1 MMNPEPAMALR
12 PGCRL
17 LFIGDAASARAQ
29 LEAAGIEHVWHCVAD
44 AVAFED
50 ALLRFAPDL
59 VIARDQ
65 PGFSALQALA
75 LLRERVAPPPLLI
88 LDEHPGL
95 DGALAALRAG
105 ASDYLPAGDPASLA
119 AALSRALDRVERRRA
134 KRNAALERVRDE
146 RYQSL
151 AALAGGLGHDL
162 RNVLQPMLMVSAIL
176 KKNASESIRG
186 LGEMVDGSAQRGLS
200 IVATLQGFARPPA
213 GGSERVS
220 MAKLVQAVRLLLRGT
235 TPDNVSLA
243 LAPEASELELQGD
256 VAELQQCLLQLC
268 RNAIQAMPDGGCVS
282 VEARRE
288 WLEPAFFDEEEPV
301 RPGPYLCVSVR
312 DSGQGIDE
320 KLRSK
325 LFQPFFTTRK
335 NGAGLGLFV
344 CQRIVTRHRGLIR
357 VRSEAGQ
364 GTCVDLYLPEAEAG

>member
-29 LEAAGIEHVWHCVAD
+29 LEAAGIDHVWHCVAD

-65 PGFSALQALA
+65 PGLSALQALA

-134 KRNAALERVRDE
+134 KRNAALERVRDQ

-213 GGSERVS
+213 GASERVS
-220 MAKLVQAVRLLLRGT
+220 VAKLVQAVRLLLRGT

-335 NGAGLGLFV
+335 NGTGLGLFV

-357 VRSEAGQ
+357 VHSEAGQ
-364 GTCVDLYLPEAEAG
+364 GTCVDFYLPEAETG

>member
-29 LEAAGIEHVWHCVAD
+29 LEAAGIDPVWHCVAD

-65 PGFSALQALA
+65 PGLSALQALA

-134 KRNAALERVRDE
+134 KRNAALERVRDQ

-200 IVATLQGFARPPA
+200 IVATLQGFSRPPA

-357 VRSEAGQ
+357 VRSETGQ
-364 GTCVDLYLPEAEAG
+364 GTCVDLYLPEAETG

>member
-1 MMNPEPAMALR
+1 MKPEPAMALR

-29 LEAAGIEHVWHCVAD
+29 LEAAGLDPVWHCVAD

-88 LDEHPGL
+88 LDEHPGF

-119 AALSRALDRVERRRA
+119 AALSRALDRVEWRRA
-134 KRNAALERVRDE
+134 KRNAALERVRDQ

-235 TPDNVSLA
+235 TPDNVSLT

-312 DSGQGIDE
+312 DSGQGIDD

-335 NGAGLGLFV
+335 NAAGLGLFV

>member
-134 KRNAALERVRDE
+134 KRNAALERVRDQ

>member
-29 LEAAGIEHVWHCVAD
+29 LEAAGIDPVWHCVAD

-88 LDEHPGL
+88 LDEHPGF

-134 KRNAALERVRDE
+134 KRNAALERVRDQ